1 MGSSGTPNS
10 ADLLKA
16 AVAAGTAA
24 MHTALPG
31 VVVSYDATKQTI
43 SAQVVI
49 QSRYKQA
56 DGTLVA
62 YTPPVISNIPV
73 AFPSGGSWSITWP
86 LAAGDPVVL
95 VFAER
100 SLDEWKAT
108 GNSEST
114 PAHLR
119 RFDLS
124 DAIAIPGAQAPASPL
139 EATAYDASAMVI
151 AGDLIKMGSSAAS
164 AWIALASLVDA
175 RLAAMV
181 AAHNAHVHATGVGPT
196 ATPTVPMAAQASV
209 ASTKVR
215 SE

>member
-1 MGSSGTPNS
+1 
-10 ADLLKA
+10 
-16 AVAAGTAA
+16 

-31 VVVSYDATKQTI
+31 VVVSYDQVTQTI

-62 YTPPVISNIPV
+62 YTPPVVSGIPV
-73 AFPSGGSWSITWP
+73 AFPAGAGWSITWP
-86 LAAGDPVVL
+86 LEAGDPVVL

-108 GNSEST
+108 GNSAST
-114 PAHLR
+114 PRHLR

-139 EATAYDASAMVI
+139 DATAVDATAMVI
-151 AGDLIKMGSSAAS
+151 AGDLIKMGSSAAT

-175 RLAAMV
+175 RLAAVV
-181 AAHNAHVHATGVGPT
+181 AAFNAHVHATGIGPT
-196 ATPTVPMAAQASV
+196 LVPTVPLGAQATV
-209 ASTKVR
+209 ASSKVK